1 MKGEKML
8 KKLLTTALFA
18 LTLFVLSG
26 NTKAQTLYFCEG
38 VDNDGYPITEST
50 VFNISSSGSYF
61 YFLVRLPYSINCR
74 EVRYEIYKVGRYGSE
89 TYDNTIYQ
97 DTERDWTWFWKKV
110 TFYKSGSY
118 TFYLYDCYDLLLA
131 TKSLKINYR

>member
-1 MKGEKML
+1 ML
-8 KKLLTTALFA
+8 KKLLITALFA

-50 VFNISSSGSYF
+50 VFNISNSGSYF

-110 TFYKSGSY
+110 TFYDAGKY
-118 TFYLYDCYDLLLA
+118 NIYVYDCYDYLL
-131 TKSLKINYR
+131 TSGSVRTQFR